1 VVHKADQSPPSS
13 AEGKNKWSYTSAA
26 PVHIQ
31 GIYMT
36 NFALYK
42 SVSRTALHQL
52 CFCHFNFNSTKNCM
66 RVAKI
71 MHFCVQN
78 HQLAVTQ
85 SSQQLVTSN
94 TNALEQSTVSYQ

>member
-1 VVHKADQSPPSS
+1 MVHKADHSPPSS

-42 SVSRTALHQL
+42 SVSRTALHQS
-52 CFCHFNFNSTKNCM
+52 CFCHFNSTKNCM
-66 RVAKI
+66 GAAKI
-71 MHFCVQN
+71 MHFCAQN

-94 TNALEQSTVSYQ
+94 VNSLEQSTASYQ